1 MQIKVVLR
9 AFLEYQNININ
20 YLLTLP
26 ATLNSSKVS
35 SYSHRAFENKQ
46 QFASNMFKLN
56 QLCTISNNTII
67 INIRYQQF

>member
-9 AFLEYQNININ
+9 GFLEYEKININ

-35 SYSHRAFENKQ
+35 SYSH
-46 QFASNMFKLN
+46 
-56 QLCTISNNTII
+56 
-67 INIRYQQF
+67 